1 MVLRIYKL
9 KDMIKI
15 RNKFI
20 PFKGFKAINILG
32 VLFIRKGMVMY
43 DWNYTHEA
51 IHTEQMKELL
61 FIPFYVWYVVEWI
74 VRLIQY
80 RNAKTAYKN
89 ISFEREAYD
98 KQMNSVYPDYRK
110 HYSFVKYLKQ

>member
-1 MVLRIYKL
+1 
-9 KDMIKI
+9 MIEI

-20 PFKGFKAINILG
+20 PFKGFKAINIFG

-61 FIPFYVWYVVEWI
+61 FIPFYVWYVVEWLI
-74 VRLIQY
+74 RLIQY
-80 RNAKTAYKN
+80 GNAKTAYKN
-89 ISFEREAYD
+89 ISFEREAFD

-110 HYSFVKYLKQ
+110 RFSFVKYLKQ

>member
-1 MVLRIYKL
+1 
-9 KDMIKI
+9 MIKI

-61 FIPFYVWYVVEWI
+61 FLPFYVWYVVEWLI
-74 VRLIQY
+74 RLIQY
-80 RNAKTAYKN
+80 HNAKTAYRN

-98 KQMNSVYPDYRK
+98 RQMVFGYLDKRK
-110 HYSFVKYLKQ
+110 HYSFIKYLKKYGN